1 MITPYKWKQNHEVR
15 GLTTQCRIIKLQKYI
30 KKLKKSWSQ
39 ITLIFKTHDLNHEI
53 GLPNKRQSSKNH
65 EAKSSII
72 QN

>member
-1 MITPYKWKQNHEVR
+1 MSNDK
-15 GLTTQCRIIKLQKYI
+15 IIKKYI

-39 ITLIFKTHDLNHEI
+39 IMLIFKTRDQNYEI
-53 GLPNKRQSSKNH
+53 RLPNKRQSSKNH